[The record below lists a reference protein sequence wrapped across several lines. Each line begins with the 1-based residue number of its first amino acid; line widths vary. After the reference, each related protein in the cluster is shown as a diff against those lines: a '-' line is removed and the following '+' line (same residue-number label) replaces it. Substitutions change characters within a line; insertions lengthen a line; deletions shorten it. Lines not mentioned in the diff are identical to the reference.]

1 MPLSGPEGTIGRMPG
16 QKDAPL
22 LHVETVEE
30 WRDWLVAHHA
40 TGTGV
45 WLVSWKRSTGR
56 PSVPYVAAV
65 EEALTV
71 GWIDATNR
79 TLDDERTAQWFCPR
93 KPGSG
98 WARTNKERLVRLEA
112 EGRMLPAGTAV
123 VEAAKADGSWTL
135 LDDVEALVVPPDL
148 AAAFDAHPGAREHWD
163 AFPPSS
169 RRLHLVWLVDA
180 KRPATRAARV
190 EEIAVKAAAGQRARS

>member
-1 MPLSGPEGTIGRMPG
+1 MTG
-16 QKDAPL
+16 QKDAPQ

-40 TGTGV
+40 TETGV
-45 WLVSWKRSTGR
+45 WLVSWRRSTGR
-56 PSVPYVAAV
+56 PSVPYEAAV

-71 GWIDATNR
+71 GWIDATQR
-79 TLDDERTAQWFCPR
+79 SLDEERTAQWFARR

-123 VEAAKADGSWTL
+123 VDAAKADGSWTL

-148 AAAFDAHPGAREHWD
+148 AAAFDAHPGARETWD
-163 AFPPSS
+163 GYPRSVK
-169 RRLHLVWLVDA
+169 RLHLVWLVDA

-190 EEIAVKAAAGQRARS
+190 EEVAVKAAAGERARS

>member
-1 MPLSGPEGTIGRMPG
+1 MTG
-16 QKDAPL
+16 QKDAPQ

-40 TGTGV
+40 TEAGV
-45 WLVSWKRSTGR
+45 WLVSWRRSTGR
-56 PSVPYVAAV
+56 PSVPYEAAV

-71 GWIDATNR
+71 GWIDATQR
-79 TLDDERTAQWFCPR
+79 SLDDERTAQWFARR

-123 VEAAKADGSWTL
+123 VDAAKADGSWTL

-148 AAAFDAHPGAREHWD
+148 SAALDAHPGARETWD
-163 AFPPSS
+163 AYPRSVK
-169 RRLHLVWLVDA
+169 RLHLVWLVDA

-190 EEIAVKAAAGQRARS
+190 EEVAVRAAAGERARS